1 MSADPPDIELTPR
14 RREVLRAVIEE
25 HISTGQPV
33 GSQTL
38 VRQHVFETS
47 ASTLRYELAW
57 LESVGL
63 LGHPH
68 TSAGRVPTELGY
80 RFYAGALLEERP
92 AVPPLPVELGDAS
105 REVDEALRATT
116 EALSQV
122 TSLLA
127 IASAPSLP
135 VADIRH
141 VEVLALQP
149 QVVMV
154 VVIAGSGAVAKRTIV
169 FDAPVDPGLVE
180 WGRAYLNET
189 LAVGSIT
196 ERAVRSRLEDPG
208 LDGRE
213 RAFLDPIAPVFHDL
227 FEAGPDRLV
236 VGGASRLMREL
247 SARERDQEGLSALA
261 GVLEE
266 RADMLDRLRAALRG
280 DAVTVRIGEEHGE
293 PALRPVAMITAGYG
307 LPRRALGA
315 VGVIGPVRMD
325 YAQAI
330 VAVRGAAA
338 VLSAYVEDVYE
349 D

>member
-1 MSADPPDIELTPR
+1 MSSDTPDIDLTPR

-38 VRQHVFETS
+38 VRQHGFETS

-80 RFYAGALLEERP
+80 RFYAGALIAERP
-92 AVPPLPVELGDAS
+92 AVQPLPVVLGDAS
-105 REVDEALRATT
+105 REVDDALRATT

-154 VVIAGSGAVAKRTIV
+154 VVITGSGAVAKRTIV
-169 FDAPVDPGLVE
+169 FDAAVDPGLVE

-189 LAVGSIT
+189 LADGSIT
-196 ERAVRSRLEDPG
+196 ERAVRARLGDPA
-208 LDGRE
+208 LNVRE

-236 VGGASRLMREL
+236 VGGASRLLSEL
-247 SARERDQEGLSALA
+247 SARDQQGLSALA

-266 RADMLDRLRAALRG
+266 RAEMLDRLREALRG
-280 DAVTVRIGEEHGE
+280 DAITVRIGEEHGE

-325 YAQAI
+325 YARAI

-338 VLSAYVEDVYE
+338 ALSAYVEDVYE

>member
-1 MSADPPDIELTPR
+1 MSADTPDIELTER

-25 HISTGQPV
+25 HISSGQPV

-38 VRQHVFETS
+38 VRRRGFGTS

-92 AVPPLPVELGDAS
+92 AVVPLAVDLGEAS
-105 REVDEALRATT
+105 REVDEALRVTT

-127 IASAPSLP
+127 VASAPSVP
-135 VADIRH
+135 AADVRH
-141 VEVLALQP
+141 VEILALQP

-154 VVIAGSGAVAKRTIV
+154 LVITGSGAVAKRTIV
-169 FDAPVDPGLVE
+169 FDGPVDPGLVE
-180 WGRAYLNET
+180 WARAYLNET
-189 LAVGSIT
+189 LTDGSIT
-196 ERAVRSRLEDPG
+196 ERAVRARLGEPDLDP
-208 LDGRE
+208 RE
-213 RAFLDPIAPVFHDL
+213 RAFLDSVAPVFHDL
-227 FEAGPDRLV
+227 FEAGPDRLF
-236 VGGASRLMREL
+236 VGGASRLMSEL
-247 SARERDQEGLSALA
+247 RVQDEQELNALA
-261 GVLEE
+261 GALEE
-266 RADMLDRLRAALRG
+266 RALMLDRLRAALRG
-280 DAVTVRIGEEHGE
+280 DAVTVRIGEEHGD

-330 VAVRGAAA
+330 IAVRGAAA
-338 VLSAYVEDVYE
+338 ALSAYVEDVYE

>member
-1 MSADPPDIELTPR
+1 MSADTPDIELTPR

-38 VRQHVFETS
+38 VRQHGFETS

-92 AVPPLPVELGDAS
+92 AVQPLPVQLGDAS

-154 VVIAGSGAVAKRTIV
+154 VVITGSGAVAKRTIV

-180 WGRAYLNET
+180 WGRSYLNET
-189 LAVGSIT
+189 LAGGSIT
-196 ERAVRSRLEDPG
+196 ERAVRARLEDPA
-208 LDGRE
+208 LDVRE
-213 RAFLDPIAPVFHDL
+213 RSFLDPIAPVFHDL

-266 RADMLDRLRAALRG
+266 RAEMLDRLRGALRG
-280 DAVTVRIGEEHGE
+280 DSVIVRIGEEHGE
-293 PALRPVAMITAGYG
+293 PALRPVAMVTAGYG
-307 LPRRALGA
+307 LPRRAHGA

-338 VLSAYVEDVYE
+338 ALSAYVEDVYE